1 MRIVQLYRNIPYL
14 LVAMLS
20 VLVTGCC
27 GDDIAVS
34 DDGIPADWQ
43 GVVIRRTGFEA
54 GDEPT
59 RSSLIFGEG
68 GLMFS
73 WKVGDE
79 MGMYPTAA
87 VPKKETDAEGNT
99 KYNFDGLINANNAG
113 MSGYWHYAN
122 SKHSNESFFLTDPAK
137 QQQTKYRCTVLRQD
151 GLYAKLEE
159 SGTSTVNWDVQNEDI
174 TRWTLYSPYNA
185 DYVPTGLGEGD
196 GQNYDNLHFDFTGQ
210 TQTGWVNM
218 RHFYYPST
226 SNGYNDPK
234 YKASEAAAC
243 AHLGKKDVLISAET
257 KFNFPN
263 TVFYLRHLGAVARF
277 FLLGPKKD
285 LKIKT
290 LRLICDSKI
299 FYTGGTFNLTSREY
313 KNDESKGLALVG
325 NVAPLQMSPDEGTL
339 TNNLLLNFDGVETQ
353 YSKDKVCGFYL
364 IAYLMMYPI
373 TYKQE
378 EHGNLFVY
386 VTAEDEDGNEVNF
399 VTEPLA
405 DKTMESGCYYQWLT
419 RTNEQNGLYPIQMTA
434 TLKPW
439 EELVG
444 GDISADLE
452 K

>member
-20 VLVTGCC
+20 VLVTGCS

-34 DDGIPADWQ
+34 DDSIPADWQ

-59 RSSLIFGEG
+59 RSSLIYGEG
-68 GLMFS
+68 GMVFS
-73 WKVGDE
+73 WNVGDTL
-79 MGMYPTAA
+79 GMYPTAA
-87 VPKKETDAEGNT
+87 VPRKEPDAEGT
-99 KYNFDGLINANNAG
+99 YSFDGLINANEEG

-122 SKHSNESFFLTDPAK
+122 SNKTNDSFFLTDPTK

-151 GLYAKLEE
+151 GLYAKLEA

-174 TRWTLYSPYNA
+174 IRWTLYSPYNA
-185 DYVPTGLGEGD
+185 DYVPTGLGGS
-196 GQNYDNLHFDFTGQ
+196 QNYNNLHFDFNGQ
-210 TQTGWVNM
+210 TQTGWVNIGA
-218 RHFYYPST
+218 FKSPSKP
-226 SNGYNDPK
+226 NGYDNPD
-234 YKASEAAAC
+234 YKKSEAEAC

-277 FLLGPKKD
+277 YMLAPEKD
-285 LKIKT
+285 LT
-290 LRLICDSKI
+290 MVSLRLICDSKI

-325 NVAPLQMSPDEGTL
+325 DDAPLQMSPDKGTL
-339 TNNLLLNFDGVETQ
+339 TNNLLLNFEGVEMKYDPNEK
-353 YSKDKVCGFYL
+353 YSNYFV
-364 IAYLMMYPI
+364 AYLMMYPI
-373 TYKQE
+373 IYKQE

-386 VTAEDEDGNEVNF
+386 VTAKDKDGNEVNF

-405 DKTMESGCYYQWLT
+405 DKTMKSGLYYQWT
-419 RTNEQNGLYPIQMTA
+419 SRTNEQNGLYPIQMTA

>member
-20 VLVTGCC
+20 VLVTGCS

-73 WKVGDE
+73 WNVGDE

-87 VPKKETDAEGNT
+87 VPKKTDAEGNPT
-99 KYNFDGLINANNAG
+99 YSFDGLINANEEG
-113 MSGYWHYAN
+113 MSRYWHYAN
-122 SKHSNESFFLTDPAK
+122 SNHSNESFFLTDPAK
-137 QQQTKYRCTVLRQD
+137 QQQTKYRCTVLRQG
-151 GLYAKLEE
+151 GLFAKLEA
-159 SGTSTVNWDVQNEDI
+159 SGTSTVNWDVQNEDT

-185 DYVPTGLGEGD
+185 DYVPTGLKGS
-196 GQNYDNLHFDFTGQ
+196 QNYDRLHFDFKGQ
-210 TQTGWVNM
+210 IQKGWVNIGA
-218 RHFYYPST
+218 FKSPSKP
-226 SNGYNDPK
+226 NGYDNPD
-234 YKASEAAAC
+234 YKKSEAEAC

-325 NVAPLQMSPDEGTL
+325 DDAPLQMSPDVETL

>member
-73 WKVGDE
+73 WNVGDE

-87 VPKKETDAEGNT
+87 FPRKDTDEKGNT
-99 KYNFDGLINANNAG
+99 TYIFDGLINANEVG
-113 MSGYWHYAN
+113 KSGYWHYAN
-122 SKHSNESFFLTDPAK
+122 TGKTNDSFFLTDPTK

-151 GLYAKLEE
+151 GLYAKLEKV
-159 SGTSTVNWDVQNEDI
+159 SGTSTVNWDVHNEDT

-185 DYVPTGLGEGD
+185 DYVPKGLGGS
-196 GQNYDNLHFDFTGQ
+196 QNYDKLHFDFKGQ
-210 TQTGWVNM
+210 IQKGWVNIGA
-218 RHFYYPST
+218 FKSPSKP
-226 SNGYNDPK
+226 NGYDNPD
-234 YKASEAAAC
+234 YKKSEAEAC

-257 KFNFPN
+257 KFSFPN
-263 TVFYLRHLGAVARF
+263 TIFYLRHLGAVARF
-277 FLLGPKKD
+277 YMLAPAKD
-285 LKIKT
+285 LEMVS

-299 FYTGGTFNLTSREY
+299 FYTGGTFDLTSREY

-325 NVAPLQMSPDEGTL
+325 DDAPLQMSPDKGTL
-339 TNNLLLNFDGVETQ
+339 TNNLLLNFEGVEMK
-353 YSKDKVCGFYL
+353 YDPKDKYSNYFV
-364 IAYLMMYPI
+364 AYLMMYPI
-373 TYKQE
+373 IYKQE

-386 VTAEDEDGNEVNF
+386 VTAKDKDGNEVNF

-405 DKTMESGCYYQWLT
+405 DKTMKSGFYYQWT
-419 RTNEQNGLYPIQMTA
+419 SRTNEQNGLYPIQMTA

>member
-1 MRIVQLYRNIPYL
+1 MRIVQLYRNIRYL
-14 LVAMLS
+14 PVAMLS

-27 GDDIAVS
+27 GDDLGVS

-73 WKVGDE
+73 WNVGDE

-87 VPKKETDAEGNT
+87 VPKKEIDAEGNI
-99 KYNFDGLINANNAG
+99 KYNFDGLINANDD
-113 MSGYWHYAN
+113 WHYAN
-122 SKHSNESFFLTDPAK
+122 TDKTNESFFFTDPKK
-137 QQQTKYRCTVLRQD
+137 QQQTKYRCTVLRQG
-151 GLYAKLEE
+151 GLFAKLEE

-185 DYVPTGLGEGD
+185 NYRPTGIPEGS
-196 GQNYDNLHFDFTGQ
+196 QNYDNLHFDFREQ
-210 TQTGWVNM
+210 IQTGWVNM
-218 RHFYYPST
+218 RHFYNPTT
-226 SNGYNDPK
+226 SNGYNDPE

-257 KFNFPN
+257 KFNFPH

-277 FLLGPKKD
+277 FLLAPAKD
-285 LKIKT
+285 LKMVS

-299 FYTGGTFNLTSREY
+299 FYTGGYFNLTSREY
-313 KNDESKGLALVG
+313 KNDETKGLALVG
-325 NVAPLQMSPDEGTL
+325 DREPLQMKPDEETL
-339 TNNLLLNFDGVETQ
+339 TNNLLLSFSGVNIE
-353 YSKDKVCGFYL
+353 YSKDNVFGNYL

-373 TYKQE
+373 TYNKE
-378 EHGNLFVY
+378 IHGNLFAY
-386 VTAEDEDGNEVNF
+386 LTAKDEDGNEVNF

-444 GDISADLE
+444 GDVSTDLE